1 MGSMRANRG
10 PRLVRAAVAASLATF
25 AALLSHI
32 AGGGAVPGILGIVVP
47 LLLSLAVCVVLAGR
61 RLAPVRLAIAVALSQ
76 ALFHTLFVLGA
87 PATATATT
95 AAPAHA
101 HHHEV
106 LALTPAG
113 AGWEALAGGGAMWA
127 SHLLAAALTVALLLR
142 GERTVLALLAAGR
155 NVAAWARRVL
165 ARPLLAPRL
174 IPGAPRA
181 IASQVLQALSSRLF
195 AADILRRGPPLL
207 TVL

>member
-87 PATATATT
+87 PGAGIAT